1 MITLTLRWMGRFKEI
16 EFPCTDTELQA
27 KLADLRPPDASPD
40 EIFVLAV
47 NEPTALSLL
56 EDQFLDMD
64 EINFLAKRMESFD
77 YDELLQFYAA
87 AQYEGFHYPKDL
99 INLTFNL
106 PRYTVIHD
114 LRNTEAVG
122 KAHYMNTH
130 GCMTQDEQK
139 RIDFAAIGRELIRSG
154 NGKATEFGLLFKNE
168 DIPFQEVYNGV
179 NFPEY
184 YYEHSLVTA
193 TINFEGRT
201 EYLYLPCDDLAI
213 TKAMYRVGAVNVDEL
228 NIQLE
233 DMNMNSPAWFDRLK
247 QILRDG
253 SIYDVNQVVEAID
266 TADMDLAKLT
276 AVMEYTGRTDVPV
289 IVALAQNLDHFCYLP
304 YGSDMEDVGRHFIDT
319 VNEYYIHDDL
329 EDYFDYDGFGEHM
342 AELYDGKFVDSGFV
356 CMDQDS
362 YLENILAD
370 VQHEGIG
377 GI

>member
-106 PRYTVIHD
+106 PRYTVIHN
-114 LRNTEAVG
+114 LRDMEAVG
-122 KAHYMNTH
+122 KAHYMNIH
-130 GCMTQDEQK
+130 GCMTHDKQK
-139 RIDFAAIGRELIRSG
+139 RTDFAAIGRELIRSG

-168 DIPFQEVYNGV
+168 DIPFQEVYDGTT
-179 NFPEY
+179 FPEY
-184 YYEHSLVTA
+184 YYGHSLVTA
-193 TINFEGRT
+193 TVEFEGLT

-233 DMNMNSPAWFDRLK
+233 DINMNNPAWFDRLK
-247 QILRDG
+247 QILREG
-253 SIYDVNQVVEAID
+253 SIYDVNEVVEAID
-266 TADMDLAKLT
+266 TADMDLKKLD
-276 AVMEYTGRTDVPV
+276 AIIEYAQKDSPAA
-289 IVALAQNLDHFCYLP
+289 ISALANHIDYFIFLP
-304 YGSDMEDVGRHFIDT
+304 GVTGDDEVGQYFVEHT
-319 VNEYYIHDDL
+319 PEYCIHSDL
-329 EDYFDYDGFGEHM
+329 EDYFDYDGFGQHM
-342 AELYDGKFVDSGFV
+342 CANMDGKFVGSGYV
-356 CMDQDS
+356 CMDEDC
-362 YLENILAD
+362 YLENVLAD
-370 VQHEGIG
+370 VQDEGMG

>member
-1 MITLTLRWMGRFKEI
+1 MITLTLRWMGRFKEV

-27 KLADLRPPDASPD
+27 KLADLRPPDSSPD

-47 NEPTALSLL
+47 NEPTALSML

-77 YDELLQFYAA
+77 NDELLQFYAA

-114 LRNTEAVG
+114 LRNMEAVG

-130 GCMTQDEQK
+130 GCMTRDEQK
-139 RIDFAAIGRELIRSG
+139 RIDFATIGRELIKSG

-168 DIPFQEVYNGV
+168 DIPFQEVYDGV
-179 NFPEY
+179 TFPEY

-193 TINFEGRT
+193 TIEFEGRT

-228 NIQLE
+228 NIQLT
-233 DMNMNSPAWFDRLK
+233 DINMNSPAWFDRLK
-247 QILRDG
+247 QILREG
-253 SIYDVNQVVEAID
+253 SVYDVNEVVEAID
-266 TADMDLAKLT
+266 TADMDLKKLE
-276 AVMEYTGRTDVPV
+276 AIIEYADRDSPAA
-289 IVALAQNLDHFCYLP
+289 ISALADHIDHFIFLP
-304 YGSDMEDVGRHFIDT
+304 GVTDEDEVGQYFVEHT
-319 VNEYYIHDDL
+319 VEYCIHSDL
-329 EDYFDYDGFGEHM
+329 EDYFDYDGFGQHM
-342 AELYDGKFVDSGFV
+342 IEIMDGKFVEAGYV
-356 CMDQDS
+356 CMDEGC
-362 YLENILAD
+362 YLENVLAD
-370 VQHEGIG
+370 IQDEGIG

>member
-139 RIDFAAIGRELIRSG
+139 RIDFAAIGRELIISG

-179 NFPEY
+179 TFPEY

-193 TINFEGRT
+193 TIDFEGRT

-228 NIQLE
+228 NIQME

-276 AVMEYTGRTDVPV
+276 AVMEYADRSDAPA
-289 IVALAQNLDHFCYLP
+289 IAALAERLDDFKYLP
-304 YGSDMEDVGRHFIDT
+304 DASDMDEVGRYFIDII
-319 VNEYYIHDDL
+319 NDYYIHDDL

-356 CMDQDS
+356 CMDQDR

-370 VQHEGIG
+370 VQNEGIG